1 MNGESTSEKTA
12 AKTLGSTFVEIL
24 KIQTGLEINSTDDNP
39 LIVTI
44 ERWIRCVLVS
54 SVKRP

>member
-12 AKTLGSTFVEIL
+12 ANTLESMVVEIL

-39 LIVTI
+39 LFVTI
-44 ERWIRCVLVS
+44 E
-54 SVKRP
+54 

>member
-12 AKTLGSTFVEIL
+12 ANTLGSMVVEIL

-39 LIVTI
+39 LFVTI
-44 ERWIRCVLVS
+44 E
-54 SVKRP
+54 